1 MTSDPRAFLALDLGA
16 ATSSAALIGRLAH
29 RWRLIGSLA
38 VPSSSSAGGLVIELV
53 RRVGA
58 ADPALAAS
66 IGLARDDGTIDPV
79 GLAAEL
85 PRLVARSAPPR
96 TILVAAVSPRA
107 LAALAAAARRT
118 GWHTIEAHLSGTD
131 PLQLMSRLLDPAVD
145 VLLVGAGDP
154 PGADERRQ
162 LGELAAIVAG
172 AVGRRPDLTVVLAGA
187 MTELLD
193 RIESSSGARTGE
205 LLLAPA
211 ASAGEPAGS
220 ALRQLLDEIR
230 GGADDPRR
238 AAGRAVGALADVL
251 DRRVELIEIGFN
263 GGLRATASP
272 GMGGTDAE
280 ATVSIVADACLV
292 PPESTDATVDR
303 VLAWSTMPLDRHRLR
318 DRLREL
324 RLWPWSG
331 IGGDGAR
338 LRLAAARAAM
348 TILVNA
354 TPEQSALPAPD
365 LVVVAG
371 GAFAV
376 APGPAVALAVADVL
390 RRPGAIALAQ
400 DHARLLGTIG
410 VIPDETE
417 RRQALLDLVDD
428 LLTPLG
434 SIVMP
439 GGIRAGASAGR
450 MTVHASAGT
459 SDTNLV
465 PGGLE
470 VVDLPPGEVATAEF
484 RFRDAVRLGTRGR
497 HFAIDVSGGLGGL
510 LVDLRDVPLR
520 LPERMD
526 RRRELLDAWQESL
539 WLTRDR

>member
-1 MTSDPRAFLALDLGA
+1 VTSDPRAFLALDLGA
-16 ATSSAALIGRLAH
+16 ATSSAALIGRVAH

-38 VPSSSSAGGLVIELV
+38 VPSSSSADGLVIELV
-53 RRVGA
+53 RRAGA
-58 ADPALAAS
+58 ADPALAAA
-66 IGLARDDGTIDPV
+66 IGLTDDDGTFDPAR
-79 GLAAEL
+79 LAAEL

-96 TILVAAVSPRA
+96 TILVCAVSTRA
-107 LAALAAAARRT
+107 RAPLVKAARRT
-118 GWHTIEAHLSGTD
+118 GWRTQEASLDETD
-131 PLQLMSRLLDPAVD
+131 ALQLTMRLLDPAVD
-145 VLLVGAGDP
+145 VVLVGAGDP
-154 PGADERRQ
+154 PGADERRG
-162 LGELAAIVAG
+162 LGELGAIVAG
-172 AVGRRPDLTVVLAGA
+172 AVARRPDLTVVLAGA
-187 MTELLD
+187 MTEHLQQL
-193 RIESSSGARTGE
+193 ESTAGERTGE

-211 ASAGEPAGS
+211 AAAGEPAGS
-220 ALRQLLDEIR
+220 ALRELLDEIR
-230 GGADDPRR
+230 GGPDDPRR
-238 AAGRAVGALADVL
+238 AAGRAVSALADVL
-251 DRRVELIEIGFN
+251 DRRIELIEIGFD

-272 GMGGTDAE
+272 GIGGNDAVP
-280 ATVSIVADACLV
+280 TVSIVADACLV
-292 PPESTDATVDR
+292 PVESSDAIVDR

-348 TILVNA
+348 TILIDA

-365 LVVVAG
+365 LVVIAG

-410 VIPDETE
+410 VIPDAIE
-417 RRQALLDLVDD
+417 RRQALMDLVDD
-428 LLTPLG
+428 VLTPLG
-434 SIVMP
+434 SVVIP
-439 GGIRAGASAGR
+439 GGIRAGTSAGR
-450 MTVHASAGT
+450 LTIHAGT
-459 SDTNLV
+459 GSSDTDLV

-470 VVDLPPGEVATAEF
+470 VVDLPPGETATAEF
-484 RFRDAVRLGTRGR
+484 HFRDAVRLGTRGR
-497 HFAIDVSGGLGGL
+497 QFAIDVSGGLGGL

>member
-1 MTSDPRAFLALDLGA
+1 VTSDPRAFLALDLGA
-16 ATSSAALIGRLAH
+16 ASSSAALIGRLAH
-29 RWRLIGSLA
+29 RWRLVGSLA
-38 VPSSSSAGGLVIELV
+38 MPSSSSADGLVAELI

-58 ADPALAAS
+58 ADPTLAAS
-66 IGLARDDGTIDPV
+66 IGLLDDDGTLDAGRI
-79 GLAAEL
+79 AAEL
-85 PRLVARSAPPR
+85 PRLVARSAPAR
-96 TILVAAVSPRA
+96 TILACAVSSRA
-107 LAALAAAARRT
+107 LAPLAAAARRT
-118 GWHTIEAHLSGTD
+118 GWRTLEATLEGTD
-131 PLQLMSRLLDPAVD
+131 PLQLISRLLDPAVD
-145 VLLVGAGDP
+145 VVLVGAGDP
-154 PGADERRQ
+154 PGADERRL
-162 LGELAAIVAG
+162 LGELSAIVAG
-172 AVGRRPDLTVVLAGA
+172 AVARRADLTVILAGA
-187 MTELLD
+187 MTEYLD
-193 RIESSSGARTGE
+193 RLESSSGERTGE

-220 ALRQLLDEIR
+220 ALRELLDEIR
-230 GGADDPRR
+230 GGPDDPRR

-263 GGLRATASP
+263 GGLRATAVP
-272 GMGGTDAE
+272 GSGGNDAVT
-280 ATVSIVADACLV
+280 TVSIVADAALV

-348 TILVNA
+348 TILVDA
-354 TPEQSALPAPD
+354 TPEQSAMPAPD

-390 RRPGAIALAQ
+390 RRPAAIALAQ

-410 VIPDETE
+410 VIPDATE
-417 RRQALLDLVDD
+417 RRQALIDLVDD

-434 SIVMP
+434 SIVIP
-439 GGIRAGASAGR
+439 GGIRAGPSAGR
-450 MTVHASAGT
+450 MTVHAGT
-459 SDTNLV
+459 GSSDTNLV

-484 RFRDAVRLGTRGR
+484 TFRDSVRLGTRGR
-497 HFAIDVSGGLGGL
+497 HFAVDVSGGLGGL

-520 LPERMD
+520 LPDRMD